1 MIDTISSTGYTIS
14 YSNTG
19 NTQCFNTS
27 NTISSIP
34 GTETSYTIDGLEEA
48 TEYTITVTLS
58 RDDGGSDEDSVVA
71 ITSLAGMS
79 DILCSV
85 L

>member
-1 MIDTISSTGYTIS
+1 VIDTISPTGYTIS
-14 YSNTG
+14 YSNTN

-27 NTISSIP
+27 ETVPSIP
-34 GTETSYTIDGLEEA
+34 SIETSYTVGGLQEA

-58 RDDGGSDEDSVVA
+58 REDGGSDEDSVMA
-71 ITSLAGMS
+71 TTSPTGRS
-79 DILCSV
+79 DIYSV